1 LLDLVPDGLL
11 DRLPDRLLNPQPD
24 KLVLRISDHL
34 RRARESGLPRE
45 GWSGQERLDH
55 STTAQEAA
63 MGSSDERRLRAVVE
77 QVTARTGFDLEELTV
92 QAAGRRRIVRVV
104 IDGDD
109 GVSLDDAAAVSRAIS
124 EVLDADPDDPMG
136 SAPYALEVTSPGIG
150 RPLTLPR
157 HFRRARTRLLAITT
171 TDGRAING
179 HLLDATDSGVVLLTG
194 KSGTDRLDL
203 PFDSIARA
211 KVEVEFGPPPAAVRE
226 LLGIA
231 DIPDVDLELDPE
243 IDVAVADAGDVASAG
258 SGDGS
263 DEPGSELSD
272 GTTAEQLS
280 DQEAHR

>member
-1 LLDLVPDGLL
+1 
-11 DRLPDRLLNPQPD
+11 
-24 KLVLRISDHL
+24 
-34 RRARESGLPRE
+34 
-45 GWSGQERLDH
+45 
-55 STTAQEAA
+55 

-77 QVTARTGFDLEELTV
+77 QVTASTGFDLEDLTV

-104 IDGDD
+104 IDGDN

-157 HFRRARTRLLAITT
+157 HFRRARTRLVAITT
-171 TDGRAING
+171 TDGRALTG
-179 HLLDATDSGVVLLTG
+179 HVLDASDSGLTLLTG

-211 KVEVEFGPPPAAVRE
+211 KVEVEFGPPSAAVRE
-226 LLGIA
+226 LLGIT
-231 DIPDVDLELDPE
+231 DPDLDTPDLDTGDLGDVDDDVDDLDSSDNP
-243 IDVAVADAGDVASAG
+243 ADADNPDTS
-258 SGDGS
+258 DDEPDEP
-263 DEPGSELSD
+263 DEPGDELTD
-272 GTTAEQLS
+272 GTTGEQLS